1 MDRSF
6 IDNIVINHIADENFG
21 TGNLAS
27 LLGLSRSQTLRK
39 VKAATGKSVN
49 QYISAVKL
57 AEAAKLIKETDF
69 TSAEIAYKVWF
80 SSPSYF
86 NKTFRKRYG
95 ITPGRYKAQESTQ
108 KEKDKAIIE
117 LQKIYNEQKSNEIDN
132 IYEQFAL
139 KGVYNGL
146 LRSILLAK
154 IIIPLSI

>member
-1 MDRSF
+1 MDYTFIKSKVSF
-6 IDNIVINHIADENFG
+6 EEIQNKCELSVFIVNKSHSYI
-21 TGNLAS
+21 
-27 LLGLSRSQTLRK
+27 QK
-39 VKAATGKSVN
+39 KSVN

-69 TSAEIAYKVWF
+69 TSAEIAYKVGF